1 VKFLDEVKG
10 REDVDYFNIPEP
22 KWHDCF
28 FKTGDSKSGQVLCS
42 FNIVSVD
49 YVFQHHLCKPDCLP
63 KCSQKTNLVENFVSF
78 EEQSVCI
85 NVLGLRGL
93 KSSGILPIKKA
104 RIEFGMKSLIEPG
117 SSRDL

>member
-49 YVFQHHLCKPDCLP
+49 YVFQHHLASLTVYLSAARRPTWLR
-63 KCSQKTNLVENFVSF
+63 TSF
-78 EEQSVCI
+78 H
-85 NVLGLRGL
+85 L
-93 KSSGILPIKKA
+93 KNNPSAL
-104 RIEFGMKSLIEPG
+104 MC
-117 SSRDL
+117 